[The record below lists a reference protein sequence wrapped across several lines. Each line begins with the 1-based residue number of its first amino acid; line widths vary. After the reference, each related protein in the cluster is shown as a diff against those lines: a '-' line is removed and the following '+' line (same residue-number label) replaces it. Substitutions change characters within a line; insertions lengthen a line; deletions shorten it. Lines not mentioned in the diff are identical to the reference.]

1 MDSKMGGFCDDPF
14 WDANLTWYTS
24 QPDFTTCFHQTVLVY
39 IPTVFLIL
47 CSPVEIYFQVFR
59 SREKSIPWTILN
71 ISKLATN
78 SLLVLLTLVDLVL
91 VLTEGARN
99 VHIVASV
106 VKILIYTFA
115 LGLAVVY
122 KKRGLVTSGALFVY
136 WLLAVV
142 CGAITFAS
150 VLSTPYLKGDT
161 LILPFLTYAIQYPLV
176 VVLFFLNFWADAP
189 TKYKKLHEED
199 LANLTPESQASFVSQ
214 SVFVWFDSFAWT
226 GWRRTLTYEDLW
238 DLKLSERCAGI
249 IPRWDKYWEDSVIKK
264 IQKSSIPARV
274 SITSTL
280 FKTFGPAYGISAL
293 YQLGTSFLQ
302 FASPQIVNLI
312 IDFVQSDEP
321 VWKGYLY
328 TALICLSTF
337 LNTIMNNHCFYQE
350 YKVGLRIKTALTSAI
365 YRKSVKLSNS
375 GRKEMT
381 VGETTNLMSI
391 DTQKFMDLTQ
401 YLNMIWASPLQIA
414 LAMFF
419 LWDILGPSSLAGL
432 AVMVLMIPLN
442 AVVAQKMKKFQHAQ
456 MKDKDRRTR
465 LMDEILNGI
474 KVLKLYAWEP
484 SFENTVVNTR
494 AQEISALKKSAY
506 LNSFTT
512 FLWTCAPVLVALASF
527 ATYVLSD
534 PGNILDANTAFVSLT
549 LFNLLR
555 IPLNML
561 PMLLVFL
568 VQCEVSLKR
577 INTFMNSDELR
588 ANAVDRNP
596 NVKDVIQVKKANFA
610 WDKQAEPVLRNINV
624 SVKEGELVAVV
635 GTVGSGKSSLLSA
648 FLGEMERLGGQVN
661 ARGTVAYVP
670 QQAWMKN
677 ASLKD
682 NVLFN
687 KSYKSSL
694 YHRVLQACAL
704 VTDLEMLPGGDET
717 EIGEKGINL
726 SGGQKQRV
734 SIARAVY
741 SNRNIYLL
749 DDPLSA
755 VDSHVGKHIFENV
768 FGPKGL
774 LKKKTRVLV
783 THGVS
788 YLPQVDNI
796 LVMKDGRISERGT
809 YEELLSK
816 QGDFANFLIQYLS
829 EEGEKEMDETAG
841 SELEDLKQEL
851 EKTLGRERV
860 EKQMKLARSIKTT
873 LSDLVSDDSDRMV
886 HSGTKAYHGKRA
898 QRPTIVPRSRT
909 VSHSTNVPPSES
921 EQIQIKVGQNL
932 IEEEKAEIGGV
943 KWSIYKYYATSIGTK
958 WTLATI
964 FFYTIY
970 QGFQLG
976 ANIWLSEWSTDPL
989 ATTDTSVRDKY
1000 LAVYGVLGLL
1010 QSIAIMIATC
1020 FVMIGTLNAAAI
1032 MHKTML
1038 QRVLRSPMSFFDTT
1052 PLGRI
1057 LNRFSKDID
1066 IVDVTIPMNIRMLLN
1081 QSFNVLGTLV
1091 VICFANPIF
1100 IAVVVPVALMY
1111 YFLQKFYVTTARQV
1125 KRMESITRSPIY
1137 SHFGETLSGAPT
1149 IRAYNMIGDFIEEN
1163 ERTIDHNQKCYYPT
1177 FASSRWLSV
1186 RLEIIGNLIILFASL
1201 FAVFF
1206 RDTMDPG
1213 KVGLSLSYALNI
1225 TGPMNMLVRM
1235 TSEVETNMVS
1245 VERISEYQETPQEA
1259 PMLIPEQDPP
1269 HEWPQY
1275 GVVRFDDYQT
1285 RYRDGLELVLK
1296 GISCEIQSGEK
1307 IGIVG
1312 RTGAG
1317 KSSLTLALF
1326 RIIEAAGGSIY
1337 IDGENIGLL
1346 GLSKLRSRLT
1356 IIPQDP
1362 VLFSGSMRMNLDP
1375 FGQYSDRDIW
1385 RVLSHAHLKSYVSNL
1400 PGGLQF
1406 EVNEGG
1412 ENLSVGQRQLVC
1424 LARALLRK
1432 TKVLVL
1438 DEATAA
1444 VDLETDELI
1453 QATIRVE
1460 FSDCTV
1466 LTIAHRL
1473 NTIMDSS
1480 RVMVLDAGQIREF
1493 STPQSLLRD
1502 KSSIFYGM
1510 AKDAGLAN

>member
-1 MDSKMGGFCDDPF
+1 MNESVSFCDDPL
-14 WDANLTWYTS
+14 WDVNLTWYTT
-24 QPDFTTCFHQTVLVY
+24 QPDFTTCFHQTILLY
-39 IPTVFLIL
+39 IPTIFLALFSPLELYFRIWKGSNKPVPWTLLNIAKSIFTGVLIVLPVVDLGYAISEDARTVHVVAAIVKIVTYAWALIL
-47 CSPVEIYFQVFR
+47 
-59 SREKSIPWTILN
+59 
-71 ISKLATN
+71 A
-78 SLLVLLTLVDLVL
+78 
-91 VLTEGARN
+91 
-99 VHIVASV
+99 VACQR
-106 VKILIYTFA
+106 
-115 LGLAVVY
+115 
-122 KKRGLVTSGALFVY
+122 RGVVTSGVLVIFWFV
-136 WLLAVV
+136 ATV

-150 VLSTPYLKGDT
+150 VLSTPYLRGDDFM
-161 LILPFLTYAIQYPLV
+161 LPFLSYTLQFPLIL
-176 VVLFFLNFWADAP
+176 VLFFLNCWADAP
-189 TKYKKLHEED
+189 SKYKKLEED
-199 LANLTPESQASFVSQ
+199 VPNLTPEKHASFFSRAI
-214 SVFVWFDSFAWT
+214 FAWFDPFAWK
-226 GWRRTLTYEDLW
+226 GWRRTLEYGDLW
-238 DLKLSERCAGI
+238 DLKKSERCSGI
-249 IPRWDKYWEDSVIKK
+249 VPEWDRHWEKNVIKS
-264 IQKSSIPARV
+264 IQNSKSPSQL

-280 FKTFGPAYGISAL
+280 VRSFGPAYAISAL
-293 YQLGTSFLQ
+293 YQFGTSVLQ

-312 IDFVQSDEP
+312 IDFVESDQP

-328 TALICLSTF
+328 TGLICLSTLF
-337 LNTIMNNHCFYQE
+337 NTILNNQCFYQE
-350 YKVGLRIKTALTSAI
+350 YTVGLRIKTALISAV

-375 GRKEMT
+375 GRKVMT

-391 DTQKFMDLTQ
+391 DTQKFMDLTL

-414 LAMFF
+414 LAMYF

-442 AVVAQKMKKFQHAQ
+442 AVVAQQMKRYQHAQ

-484 SFENTVVNTR
+484 SFEKHVVDIR
-494 AQEISALKKSAY
+494 AREISALKKSAY

-534 PGNILDANTAFVSLT
+534 SANILDANTAFVSLT

-555 IPLNML
+555 VPLNML

-568 VQCEVSLKR
+568 VQCEVSLTR

-588 ANAVDRNP
+588 ATAVERDPNAKGGIV
-596 NVKDVIQVKKANFA
+596 VKKANFA
-610 WDKQAEPVLRNINV
+610 WDKEAEPVLRDINLT
-624 SVKEGELVAVV
+624 VKEGELVAVV
-635 GTVGSGKSSLLSA
+635 GTVGAGKSSLLSA
-648 FLGEMERLGGQVN
+648 FLGEMERLSGSVKTNGK
-661 ARGTVAYVP
+661 VAYVP

-682 NVLFN
+682 NVLFS
-687 KSYKSSL
+687 KSFKPNL
-694 YHRVLQACAL
+694 YDRVLDSCAL
-704 VTDLEMLPGGDET
+704 VTDLEMLPGGDQT

-741 SNRNIYLL
+741 SNRDLYLL

-755 VDSHVGKHIFENV
+755 VDSHVGKHIFEHV
-768 FGPKGL
+768 IGPNGL

-788 YLPQVDNI
+788 FLPQVDNI

-816 QGDFANFLIQYLS
+816 QGDFASFLIQYLS
-829 EEGEKEMDETAG
+829 EEGDKEKDLEEE

-851 EKTLGRERV
+851 EKTLGKEAVQR
-860 EKQMKLARSIKTT
+860 QMMASKSVLTSLT
-873 LSDLVSDDSDRMV
+873 DLVSDSSEKGLFNQRGKKRSSLMSTSRV
-886 HSGTKAYHGKRA
+886 HPYSSNSN
-898 QRPTIVPRSRT
+898 I
-909 VSHSTNVPPSES
+909 PPSERGLD
-921 EQIQIKVGQNL
+921 EIKVGQNL
-932 IEEEKAEIGGV
+932 IEKEKAEIGGV
-943 KWSIYKYYATSIGTK
+943 KWSVYRYYATSIGK
-958 WTLATI
+958 NWSIVTI
-964 FFYTIY
+964 LFYIIY

-976 ANIWLSEWSTDPL
+976 ANVWLSEWSTDPR
-989 ATTDTSVRDKY
+989 ASTDTSVRNLY
-1000 LAVYGVLGLL
+1000 LSVYGVLGLF
-1010 QSIAIMIATC
+1010 QSLAIMTGTC
-1020 FVMIGTLNAAAI
+1020 FVMIGTLNAAAKL
-1032 MHKTML
+1032 HSTML
-1038 QRVLRSPMSFFDTT
+1038 HRILRSPMSFFDTT

-1066 IVDVTIPMNIRMLLN
+1066 IIDVTIPMNIRMLLN

-1100 IAVVVPVALMY
+1100 IAVVIPIILMY

-1137 SHFGETLSGAPT
+1137 SHFGETISGAPT
-1149 IRAYNMIGDFIEEN
+1149 IRAYEMVQDFIAEDEKK
-1163 ERTIDHNQKCYYPT
+1163 IDFNQKCYYPT
-1177 FASSRWLSV
+1177 YVSSRWLSV
-1186 RLEIIGNLIILFASL
+1186 RLELIGNLVILFASL
-1201 FAVFF
+1201 FAVLF

-1245 VERISEYQETPQEA
+1245 VERISEYQDTPQEA
-1259 PMLIPEQDPP
+1259 PLEIPEQDPP
-1269 HEWPQY
+1269 PEWPQY
-1275 GVVRFDDYQT
+1275 GVVKFDNYQT
-1285 RYRDGLELVLK
+1285 RYRDGLDLVLK
-1296 GISCEIQSGEK
+1296 GISVQIESGEK

-1326 RIIEAAGGSIY
+1326 RIIESAGGSIY
-1337 IDGENIGLL
+1337 IDNENIGLL

-1375 FGQYSDRDIW
+1375 FEQYSDRDIW
-1385 RVLSHAHLKSYVSNL
+1385 RALSHAHLKSYVSNL
-1400 PGGLQF
+1400 PGGLNF
-1406 EVNEGG
+1406 DVNEGG

-1432 TKVLVL
+1432 TKLLVL

-1444 VDLETDELI
+1444 VDLETDDLI
-1453 QATIRVE
+1453 QSTIRAE
-1460 FSDCTV
+1460 FYDCTV

-1480 RVMVLDAGQIREF
+1480 KVLVLDAGQIKEF
-1493 STPQSLLRD
+1493 DTPANLLARR
-1502 KSSIFYGM
+1502 SSIFYSM
-1510 AKDAGLAN
+1510 ASDAGLTNNLE